1 MGFKAKAF
9 ISINNLIQLL
19 ISNNDSFL
27 IEILVM
33 NKYLPS
39 LLAFLYL
46 NLNTSICQNIPDEL
60 PDINLTH
67 LSNIQTL
74 EYVQEYLSGLEI
86 IEQNQI
92 ESLLQ
97 YLQQVGIP
105 KHYLDLQSIEGITEK
120 IAIDLFDECFTKKE
134 KSVHNPSK
142 EHLYYVG
149 IQDCK
154 SFNHNNNLKTRSR
167 LRQKQ
172 HNAVL
177 IASLE
182 KDYGEP
188 LSQIKAP
195 YFADHLSLSFNQRK
209 KEYDYYLGAFEASFG
224 QGLILHQNILFGQG
238 SSYINTEL
246 NSPILKS
253 KSSFGEDNYFWGLGI
268 HHASSKSSFFFS
280 RRLLDGYFTDNDVK
294 IRPGGYHD
302 TALKLEQKNNVVEYA
317 AGLFKSVGFQ
327 SIGEL
332 DFTLLSQ
339 VLKNPVGDNK
349 IPALWSSIA
358 WKKQH
363 KNYRFFTE
371 MAFHIQ
377 QPIGMTTL
385 WGLSASLAYRTG
397 ISAVIQYNSNHINGL
412 YVNHL
417 FGNSNHKGIQTQFV
431 FDKAFSTNLNVQIRA
446 EQQLNINPRT
456 KLGLNI
462 HLKKRKAWHLVYTQR
477 LIQKQ
482 EQASQWNHS
491 LTFKQFLDSS
501 IEIRFRFHYNTDWSN
516 INRGNSFLAHDFIW
530 APLYQKSVLKL
541 RIGFVQMAVTGN
553 PVYAFENSPFGQFS
567 IKQHNQTGLRYTI
580 NYRYKLKQGKT
591 IELKHH
597 GWITKVAGSIIPLE
611 IQYRHHINS

>member
-1 MGFKAKAF
+1 MEFKAKAF
-9 ISINNLIQLL
+9 ISINSLIQLL

-39 LLAFLYL
+39 LLAFFYL

-86 IEQNQI
+86 LKQNQI
-92 ESLLQ
+92 ESLIN
-97 YLQQVGIP
+97 YLQQLGPP

-120 IAIDLFDECFTKKE
+120 IAIQLFDQCFTKQVE
-134 KSVHNPSK
+134 SVYNSST
-142 EHLYYVG
+142 EGLYYLG
-149 IQDCK
+149 IKDLK
-154 SFNHNNNLKTRSR
+154 SYDHKNNLKTRSR
-167 LRQKQ
+167 LRQKRQ
-172 HNAVL
+172 DAVL

-188 LSQIKAP
+188 LSQTKGP
-195 YFADHLSLSFNQRK
+195 YFAD
-209 KEYDYYLGAFEASFG
+209 YLGVSFHQHKKDFDIYLGSFEASFG
-224 QGLILHQNILFGQG
+224 QGLILHQNIHFGHG
-238 SSYINTEL
+238 SSYLNTEL

-268 HHASSKSSFFFS
+268 HHTASKSSFFLS
-280 RRLLDGYFTDNDVK
+280 RRLLDGYFTGRAVK
-294 IRPGGYHD
+294 IRYGGDHD

-317 AGLFKSVGFQ
+317 AGLFKSVGFH

-339 VLKNPVGDNK
+339 VLKRPIGDTK

-363 KNYRFFTE
+363 KNYRIFSE

-377 QPIGMTTL
+377 QPIRMTTL
-385 WGLSASLAYRTG
+385 WGLSASLAYKTG

-431 FDKAFSTNLNVQIRA
+431 FDKAFSINLNVQIRA

-462 HLKKRKAWHLVYTQR
+462 HLQKRKAWHLVYTQR
-477 LIQKQ
+477 LVQKQ

-501 IEIRFRFHYNTDWSN
+501 TEIRFRFHYNTNWSER
-516 INRGNSFLAHDFIW
+516 NRGNSFLGHDFIW
-530 APLYQKSVLKL
+530 APLYQKSVFKL
-541 RIGFVQMAVTGN
+541 RVGFVHMAVTGN

-597 GWITKVAGSIIPLE
+597 GWITKVAGSTIPLE

>member
-1 MGFKAKAF
+1 MGLKAKAF
-9 ISINNLIQLL
+9 ISINSLIHLL

-27 IEILVM
+27 IEILAM
-33 NKYLPS
+33 NKYILS
-39 LLAFLYL
+39 LLTCYYL
-46 NLNTSICQNIPDEL
+46 NLIVVISQNIPDDL
-60 PDINLTH
+60 PDINLSH
-67 LSNIQTL
+67 LPNIQSL

-86 IEQNQI
+86 LEQNQI
-92 ESLLQ
+92 ESLMH

-120 IAIDLFDECFTKKE
+120 IAIHLFDECFTKQE
-134 KSVHNPSK
+134 KSVYNPST
-142 EHLYYVG
+142 EHLYYLG
-149 IQDCK
+149 IKDLK
-154 SFNHNNNLKTRSR
+154 SFDNKNNLKIRSR

-188 LSQIKAP
+188 LSQTKAP
-195 YFADHLSLSFNQRK
+195 YFADHLSVSFHQRK

-224 QGLILHQNILFGQG
+224 QGLILHQNIHFGQG
-238 SSYINTEL
+238 SSYLNTEL

-280 RRLLDGYFTDNDVK
+280 RRLLDGYFTDKDVK

-302 TALKLEQKNNVVEYA
+302 TTLKLEQKNNIIEYA
-317 AGLFKSVGFQ
+317 AGLFKSVGFS
-327 SIGEL
+327 SIGEV

-339 VLKNPVGDNK
+339 ALKNPVGDHK

-358 WKKQH
+358 WKKQY

-377 QPIGMTTL
+377 QPGRITAL
-385 WGLSASLAYRTG
+385 WGLSASLAYKTG
-397 ISAVIQYNSNHINGL
+397 ISAVLQYNSNHLNGL

-417 FGNSNHKGIQTQFV
+417 FGNSNHKGIQTQFI
-431 FDKAFSTNLNVQIRA
+431 FDKAFNANLNVQIRA

-456 KLGLNI
+456 KLGLNF
-462 HLKKRKAWHLVYTQR
+462 HLQKRKSWHLVYSQR
-477 LIQKQ
+477 LVHKQ
-482 EQASQWNHS
+482 DQASYWNHS

-501 IEIRFRFHYNTDWSN
+501 IEIRFRFHYNTDWSD
-516 INRGNSFLAHDFIW
+516 INRGNSFLAHDLIW
-530 APLYQKSVLKL
+530 APQYQKSVLKL
-541 RIGFVQMAVTGN
+541 RVGFVHMPVAGN

-567 IKQHNQTGLRYTI
+567 IKPHNQTGLRYTI

-597 GWITKVAGSIIPLE
+597 GWITKVAGSTIPLE